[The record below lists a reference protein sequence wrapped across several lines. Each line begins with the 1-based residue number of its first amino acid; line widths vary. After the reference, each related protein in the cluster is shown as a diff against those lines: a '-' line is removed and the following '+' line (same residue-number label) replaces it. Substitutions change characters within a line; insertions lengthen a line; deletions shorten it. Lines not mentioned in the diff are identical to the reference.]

1 MTEIKEFP
9 FAQPEGKKK
18 KKKANGQCKSVKIK
32 IEDHKKFLVGRK
44 VVVLKGKSA
53 KNITWRLKRKGNL
66 HFAEY

>member
-9 FAQPEGKKK
+9 FAQPEERKKK
-18 KKKANGQCKSVKIK
+18 KGNGQCKSVKIK